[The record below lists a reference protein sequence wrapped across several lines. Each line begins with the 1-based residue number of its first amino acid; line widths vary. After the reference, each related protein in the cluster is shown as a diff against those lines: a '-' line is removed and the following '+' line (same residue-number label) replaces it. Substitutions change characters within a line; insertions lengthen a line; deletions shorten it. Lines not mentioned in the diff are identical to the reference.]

1 MLPTIRS
8 PRHSAAARAEFSR
21 REGVHGATPH
31 DLSWR
36 TSGSGGMPPSRVGGF
51 CPESREIRGKTRKTP
66 RKSAALPPGTPAAL
80 SLTVGRSVGTPAPFG
95 TVADGQDQGRAGSRG
110 GLPMGSSAFEVIF
123 VPVLLGTFQGI
134 VAGTAILTLWNAVVA
149 LVGRLGRVARSIEA
163 VHRAART
170 APRPVRRPIP
180 HGARS

>member
-1 MLPTIRS
+1 
-8 PRHSAAARAEFSR
+8 
-21 REGVHGATPH
+21 
-31 DLSWR
+31 
-36 TSGSGGMPPSRVGGF
+36 
-51 CPESREIRGKTRKTP
+51 
-66 RKSAALPPGTPAAL
+66 
-80 SLTVGRSVGTPAPFG
+80 
-95 TVADGQDQGRAGSRG
+95 
-110 GLPMGSSAFEVIF
+110 MGSSAFEVIF

-180 HGARS
+180 HGARSLGSYG